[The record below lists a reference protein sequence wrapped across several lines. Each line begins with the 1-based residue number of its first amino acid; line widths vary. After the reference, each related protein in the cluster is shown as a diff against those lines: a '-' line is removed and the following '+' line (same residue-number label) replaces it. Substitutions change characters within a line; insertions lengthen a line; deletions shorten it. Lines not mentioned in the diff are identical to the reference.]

1 MDTPHQ
7 MRLMQRRLDQARA
20 EADEMAQV
28 ADIMANNLAAAL
40 NKLKPHD
47 PDFVASLTGGK
58 ENAPIEPAPEP
69 ETPGP
74 APLSPPP
81 MDP

>member
-47 PDFVASLTGGK
+47 PDFVASLTGGA
-58 ENAPIEPAPEP
+58 ENAPTEPAPEP
-69 ETPGP
+69 EP
-74 APLSPPP
+74 ASLSPSEAPAT
-81 MDP
+81 